1 MCQADSQSIADEKRF
16 WQFLSKNAKLS
27 GIGFLLLCSA
37 CLNIL
42 LVNRVAGL
50 RERTQTLKAEQRL
63 VAGTFV
69 PPIRATDSD
78 GQDVII
84 SYTGDGISTVLY
96 IFAPDCGWCK
106 RNIANVRA
114 MARGASPRLR
124 FIGLSLTSDGLREYL
139 SQNDPGFPVCWGLSD
154 DVKAA
159 YRMGGTPQT
168 ILISDQGRVLKNW
181 MGAYSG
187 ELKKEIE
194 AYLGVTLPGITNL
207 PE

>member
-1 MCQADSQSIADEKRF
+1 M
-16 WQFLSKNAKLS
+16 
-27 GIGFLLLCSA
+27 
-37 CLNIL
+37 
-42 LVNRVAGL
+42 
-50 RERTQTLKAEQRL
+50 RERIQTLKSEQRL

-69 PPIRATDSD
+69 PPIRATDPD
-78 GQDVII
+78 GRGVTI

-96 IFAPDCGWCK
+96 VFAPDCGWCK

-114 MARGASPRLR
+114 MAHNTPPRVR
-124 FIGLSLTSDGLREYL
+124 FIGLSLTGDGLREYL
-139 SQNDPGFPVCWGLSD
+139 SQNDLGFPVCWGISD

-159 YRMGGTPQT
+159 YKIGGTPQT

-207 PE
+207 PK